1 MKFYDAQALNPCVV
15 CLFVL
20 RRGGLDLDVQSI
32 DTMNMENRRLTYRRD
47 VNPWGEPPA
56 LDIDVP
62 EPSGPAAR
70 SGFLALAVEG
80 FGLTICR

>member
-20 RRGGLDLDVQSI
+20 QRGGLDLDVQSI
-32 DTMNMENRRLTYRRD
+32 DTMNMENRRLAYRRD

-70 SGFLALAVEG
+70 
-80 FGLTICR
+80 R